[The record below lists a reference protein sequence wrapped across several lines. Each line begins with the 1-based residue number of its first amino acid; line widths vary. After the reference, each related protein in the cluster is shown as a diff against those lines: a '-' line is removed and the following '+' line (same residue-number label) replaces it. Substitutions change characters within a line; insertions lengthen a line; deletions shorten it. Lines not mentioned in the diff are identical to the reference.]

1 MDITAEIAVELL
13 RAASFYCVLELQK
26 RAEEF
31 LSHEIC
37 VENVVDLLS
46 VADECN
52 AQDLKKNCV
61 PFLLRHIHDVVQL
74 PAFQEHRIQ
83 ASEEVLKALSGV
95 LGPEWEASYKKFVAN
110 DDGSMKPQDSCDE
123 MPAVMAPPASL
134 PRAVPEY
141 LLAPEFLLSPVP
153 PPSGNGYQPAFATV
167 DSPVQFNGGGNRHD
181 DDSTTNNGVGA
192 SLPPPLDD
200 TPSFLKTF
208 RSQDV
213 AFTRPYGFSEDLSEG
228 ISEGVC

>member
-1 MDITAEIAVELL
+1 MDITSEIAVELL
-13 RAASFYCVLELQK
+13 RASSFYCVMELQK

-37 VENVVDLLS
+37 IENVVNLLS
-46 VADECN
+46 VSEECN

-61 PFLLRHIHDVVQL
+61 PFLLRHIHDVVRL

-95 LGPEWEASYKKFVAN
+95 LGPEWEASYKKFVDSARPAN
-110 DDGSMKPQDSCDE
+110 GTVKRQGSYDE
-123 MPAVMAPPASL
+123 SLAPVQQAPDSL
-134 PRAVPEY
+134 PREVPEY
-141 LLAPEFLLSPVP
+141 LLAPEFLLSPIP

-167 DSPVQFNGGGNRHD
+167 DSPLQYNGNRRDDDNGG
-181 DDSTTNNGVGA
+181 VG
-192 SLPPPLDD
+192 SPPQEESS
-200 TPSFLKTF
+200 SFLKAF
-208 RSQDV
+208 RNQDMV
-213 AFTRPYGFSEDLSEG
+213 FHRPYGFSEDLSEG